1 MHNIYLL
8 QKFVL
13 DYMVMLARDS
23 TPGRS
28 ILDLEKESK
37 NDTILCYKAIRSSP
51 LLKTRNTL
59 HLLRVLITKIVP
71 FSRRQ
76 INTVN
81 SVTVTCFTTK
91 NHSSYCKPWKRTLW
105 RSRIL
110 VKLLKIYSKSIKF
123 TRSHGY

>member
-1 MHNIYLL
+1 
-8 QKFVL
+8 
-13 DYMVMLARDS
+13 MLARDS

-81 SVTVTCFTTK
+81 SVTVTCFTTT
-91 NHSSYCKPWKRTLW
+91 NHSSYCKP
-105 RSRIL
+105 
-110 VKLLKIYSKSIKF
+110 
-123 TRSHGY
+123 